1 VEYSKRWLNVAPGG
15 SPTEIMTG
23 GYEENAVEG
32 SQTFANHMPIPYGCM
47 TLVVLILGALIL
59 GALTLAAASSLV
71 IAMVRQG

>member
-1 VEYSKRWLNVAPGG
+1 
-15 SPTEIMTG
+15 
-23 GYEENAVEG
+23 
-32 SQTFANHMPIPYGCM
+32 M

>member
-1 VEYSKRWLNVAPGG
+1 
-15 SPTEIMTG
+15 MTG

-32 SQTFANHMPIPYGCM
+32 SQPFANHMPIPYGCM